1 MILCI
6 WYWSMALNL
15 GLGSWSLLLLDFWF
29 ISFQLMILASW
40 SLVFYLDPL
49 SWIWIHG
56 LRSWSLLLLD
66 LGFISFQSQSNSRVS
81 IWTFSSIHFHSSL
94 AWHFFHLHPWCW
106 ILILGLRSWFL
117 IIDLDPWSW
126 IFIIGVGSLSLVL
139 DLYIWYS
146 HIHLVSSSLSIGL
159 WSWSSLLLDL
169 RFISFQSQSNSRVS
183 VSAFSS
189 SNFLINQLYSS
200 LAWHSTTFKTF
211 CLVNFRLCF
220 RIDQDIQDQRHHIF
234 FYYYFIEEKSKLDFK
249 RACGLR

>member
-1 MILCI
+1 MIL
-6 WYWSMALNL
+6 
-15 GLGSWSLLLLDFWF
+15 GP
-29 ISFQLMILASW
+29 W

-200 LAWHSTTFKTF
+200 LAWLIMTFQTF
-211 CLVNFRLCF
+211 CLVFDVLLFSGLKNHGMLMLNNVRTVLTLALAMLHMALGNWVTTLRL
-220 RIDQDIQDQRHHIF
+220 H
-234 FYYYFIEEKSKLDFK
+234 
-249 RACGLR
+249 G